1 MDTVSYALVTRE
13 QHLRYLKDM
22 NNFLIR
28 EDTREKR
35 LEWKDEQPCT
45 AHQTP
50 LSIHLREC
58 NEFFKP
64 VYMGQ

>member
-1 MDTVSYALVTRE
+1 MDTVSCALVTRE

-45 AHQTP
+45 A
-50 LSIHLREC
+50 
-58 NEFFKP
+58 N
-64 VYMGQ
+64 